1 MPRTCTRGLLPL
13 GEVRV
18 AVAFVLASAS
28 STSHRPIHAARM
40 SEVEKLKQA
49 RREQNA
55 AKRAAGETVSTDAPA
70 EGAEE
75 TNPVPVAE
83 KPKGPL
89 GQIEAAEDKAAKL
102 MDEIVAVAGLVAA
115 ASDSEGLDAAAK
127 RQAAAS
133 ATLGQLTSMM
143 DEIDIGEIEDDEAR
157 TAARGRRKAINK
169 RCALASTGD
178 VEVDGDI
185 AKANADLKKA
195 VVAARK
201 TVA

>member
-1 MPRTCTRGLLPL
+1 
-13 GEVRV
+13 
-18 AVAFVLASAS
+18 
-28 STSHRPIHAARM
+28 M

>member
-1 MPRTCTRGLLPL
+1 MYVCVTTHVASNARSHQLLYRFAMS
-13 GEVRV
+13 E
-18 AVAFVLASAS
+18 
-28 STSHRPIHAARM
+28 M

-49 RREQNA
+49 RREANA
-55 AKRAAGETVSTDAPA
+55 AKRAAGETVSTDGPA

-75 TNPVPVAE
+75 TKAEMPVAE

-89 GQIEAAEDKAAKL
+89 GQIEAAEEKAAKL
-102 MDEIVAVAGLVAA
+102 MDEMTAVSGLVAA
-115 ASDSEGLDAAAK
+115 ASDAESLDAAAK

-133 ATLGQLTSMM
+133 ATVGQLMQMM
-143 DEIDIGEIEDDEAR
+143 DEIDIGEIEDDEER

-169 RCALASTGD
+169 RCALASSGD

-185 AKANADLKKA
+185 AAADVALKKA